1 MTQASPAAPTQSES
15 IDQLT
20 GAVCALMAAFRGVE
34 KNGVNAF
41 HRYNYASD
49 ADILWTIKPLL
60 AEHNLSFT
68 LVSFAVIG
76 MSEVK
81 TKREGT
87 ERLIDLSVTY
97 QLAHTSGQWRTITAP
112 GSGQDPGD
120 KAHYKAMTGALK
132 YALRQTFAI
141 PTGDD
146 PERDED
152 DDRGR
157 GQRPGDARR
166 GDDRE
171 EQRPQERRED
181 PPRQEPRRVDASRT
195 GGVTV
200 DFSAIAEKFAALS
213 PTWTKEDVAAALGI
227 RDFFHANVDALRG
240 LYAAAQAGTAQP
252 GGKATTPNQGG
263 ASARREAP

>member
-60 AEHNLSFT
+60 AEHGLSFT
-68 LVSFAVIG
+68 LVSFTILG

-157 GQRPGDARR
+157 GRRP
-166 GDDRE
+166 DDRPE
-171 EQRPQERRED
+171 PARQD
-181 PPRQEPRRVDASRT
+181 PPRQERQERPAEPRRVDASRT
-195 GGVTV
+195 GGQTV
-200 DFSAIAEKFAALS
+200 DFGAIADRFAALT
-213 PTWTKEDVAAALGI
+213 PPWTKEDVAAALGI
-227 RDFFHANVDALRG
+227 RDFFHAEVSALRG
-240 LYAAAQAGTAQP
+240 LYAAAQAGAAQP

-263 ASARREAP
+263 QAARREAP